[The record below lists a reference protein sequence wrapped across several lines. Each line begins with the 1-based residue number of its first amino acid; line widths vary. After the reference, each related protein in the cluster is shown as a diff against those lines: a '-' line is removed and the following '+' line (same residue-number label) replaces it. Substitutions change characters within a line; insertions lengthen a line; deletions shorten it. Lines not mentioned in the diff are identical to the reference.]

1 MFYES
6 HALTNAT
13 APDDAPRLSP
23 ARAHLQRMAAAAA
36 QGVAS
41 PATRPS
47 AAGHEHEL
55 MLAQLY
61 EHRKT
66 LKAIQSVQRKT
77 EAKAAMVPV
86 YDAYLDGVLAA
97 GTGHD
102 DPILTTLM
110 VWNIDA
116 GRYERALQLARHVL
130 DHGLKLPDQY
140 QRDAATLL
148 IDEFS
153 TAALAGHLPQGST
166 VDLPQGSA
174 VDLLLHVM
182 DLTQG
187 RDAPDQARA
196 KLHKAIGYAL
206 TGKAWGSEPD
216 YDQLSDTAVCAAHAQ
231 LMRAQV
237 LFAQVGVKKDIERL
251 ERRLKKAGQEP
262 SAANRA
268 DPRPGGSV
276 ARG

>member
-1 MFYES
+1 M
-6 HALTNAT
+6 
-13 APDDAPRLSP
+13 PDSQPPQGPTLSP

-36 QGVAS
+36 AVAAS
-41 PATRPS
+41 GPAARPS
-47 AAGHEHEL
+47 AASHEHEL

-61 EHRKT
+61 EHRKQ
-66 LKAIQSVQRKT
+66 LKAIQSVERKVD
-77 EAKAAMVPV
+77 AKRAMVPV
-86 YDAYLDGVLAA
+86 YDAYLDGVLASDGQA
-97 GTGHD
+97 ED
-102 DPILTTLM
+102 DPIVTTMM

-116 GRYERALQLARHVL
+116 ARFDRALQLARHVL

-140 QRDAATLL
+140 QRDPATLL

-153 TAALAGHLPQGST
+153 TAALAGHLPQAG
-166 VDLPQGSA
+166 A

-196 KLHKAIGYAL
+196 KLHKAIGYAI
-206 TGKAWGSEPD
+206 TGKAWGTEPD
-216 YDQLSDTAVCAAHAQ
+216 YDTMPTDPAQTARAHLA
-231 LMRAQV
+231 RAHE

-251 ERRLKKAGQEP
+251 DRRLKKAGIEP
-262 SAANRA
+262 SSAVTRA

>member
-1 MFYES
+1 MPS
-6 HALTNAT
+6 
-13 APDDAPRLSP
+13 LSP

-36 QGVAS
+36 AQAASGPVA
-41 PATRPS
+41 RPS
-47 AAGHEHEL
+47 AASHEHEL

-61 EHRKT
+61 EHRKQ
-66 LKAIQSVQRKT
+66 LKAIQSVERKV

-97 GTGHD
+97 ESAAD
-102 DPILTTLM
+102 DPIVTTMM

-116 GRYERALQLARHVL
+116 ARYDRALQLARHVL
-130 DHGLKLPDQY
+130 DHGLALPDQY
-140 QRDAATLL
+140 QRDSATLL

-153 TAALAGHLPQGST
+153 TAALAGHLPQ
-166 VDLPQGSA
+166 DRA
-174 VDLLLHVM
+174 IELLLHVM

-196 KLHKAIGYAL
+196 KLHKAIGYAY

-216 YDQLSDTAVCAAHAQ
+216 YDQLDDTAAAAAHAQ

-251 ERRLKKAGQEP
+251 ERRLKKADP
-262 SAANRA
+262 SAATRA